1 MTEQHDSEEFDV
13 PFRVCLERH
22 DLFRWEVVYGIDSFE
37 AQREAAELFT
47 GWNVVAVERAP

>member
-1 MTEQHDSEEFDV
+1 MTEQFDSEEFDV
-13 PFRVCLERH
+13 PFRVCLERD
-22 DLFRWEVVYGIDSFE
+22 DLSRWEVVYGIDSFE